1 MSYLHVSA
9 QPIAGFADVP
19 ALQPRVPGLGQA
31 PPPLAS
37 PGQYG
42 LALTRI
48 RIPAAA
54 IELLVLSKTF
64 RDMAA
69 VLDNAYFDHLH
80 WLALQKNV
88 PSLRLDADF
97 RVVGGAAGFNGR
109 RILYVSTDPSGSL
122 FIPGQST
129 ASPTGWDIIRFKLS
143 LGMSDTIPWVEA
155 IAHETAHAFARV
167 TAQRAGPTTAVDRA
181 HAGVRDE
188 CDTRRR
194 EQQVLAEIRAT
205 QKGRVALAG
214 HPPRPVRTC
223 DCERDWFPVP
233 QKRTYLEQFV
243 LGNEWESAA
252 RSLGSTDR
260 EKIIADV
267 AAIPVQFSAKGQPPT
282 MATAI
287 LRGTTSVGSFSATF
301 PVLKSAAG
309 QAAFVL
315 RLVDA
320 SWRQLIAKVGE
331 GSPTWNGGAHQL
343 RLERHARVFFK
354 IPVAYT
360 KCS

>member
-9 QPIAGFADVP
+9 APIAGF
-19 ALQPRVPGLGQA
+19 LGQV
-31 PPPLAS
+31 PPPRAS
-37 PGQYG
+37 TGQYG
-42 LALTRI
+42 LALSRI

-64 RDMAA
+64 RDMTD
-69 VLDNAYFDHLH
+69 VLDVKYFDHLH
-80 WLALQKNV
+80 WLALQKNF
-88 PSLRLDADF
+88 PSLRLNNDF
-97 RVVGGAAGFNGR
+97 RVVGGGAGFNGR

-122 FIPGQST
+122 FIPGHAT

-143 LGMSDTIPWVEA
+143 LDMSDTIPWVEA

-167 TAQRAGPTTAVDRA
+167 SAQGVGPTTPIERA
-181 HAGVRDE
+181 RAGVLDE
-188 CDTRRR
+188 CKTRQR
-194 EQQVLAEIRAT
+194 EQKVLAEIRAT
-205 QKGRVALAG
+205 PKGQTALKG
-214 HPPRPVRTC
+214 HPPRTVRPC
-223 DCERDWFPVP
+223 DCERDWFPAA

-243 LGNEWESAA
+243 LGDDWESAA

-260 EKIIADV
+260 DKIVADV
-267 AAIPVQFSAKGQPPT
+267 AAIPITFSTKGKPPS
-282 MATAI
+282 MAISI
-287 LRGTTSVGSFSATF
+287 LRGTSPVGSFAAKF

-320 SWRQLIAKVGE
+320 SWRQLIAKVVE
-331 GSPTWNGGAHQL
+331 DSPTWKGGAYRL

-354 IPVAYT
+354 IPVTYT
-360 KCS
+360 DCPKETDHVP